1 MGVEV
6 EGVDGGRRESR
17 DQVGVASRASTS
29 IFGGGVWK
37 AGRVVWRCA
46 CWMRERNVFVR
57 DLIAG
62 IFVVV
67 MLFFACERK
76 MVIQMFTC
84 ESTELLHWTMIDCST
99 IRAISQ
105 LDCCPRLRFEAP
117 DAGLEISYCRY
128 QQPIMAWH
136 DSGVRQR
143 RVAGARIPT
152 RCCCLLNISRTL
164 KTLPQHT
171 AEAT

>member
-46 CWMRERNVFVR
+46 CWMRVRNEFVR
-57 DLIAG
+57 DLKGG

-67 MLFFACERK
+67 MLFFAWERE

-84 ESTELLHWTMIDCST
+84 LKVGI
-99 IRAISQ
+99 AIKRRGS
-105 LDCCPRLRFEAP
+105 
-117 DAGLEISYCRY
+117 SY
-128 QQPIMAWH
+128 PA
-136 DSGVRQR
+136 
-143 RVAGARIPT
+143 
-152 RCCCLLNISRTL
+152 
-164 KTLPQHT
+164 
-171 AEAT
+171 